1 MELRKSQGC
10 ITVEMEC
17 AAVMAMAQFRN
28 AEIYQF
34 LYTADNLDCA
44 EWEARLL
51 DNLPDD
57 YMERYIKIALEVAVR
72 L

>member
-1 MELRKSQGC
+1 MSVRINWCTL
-10 ITVEMEC
+10 TVEMEC

-44 EWEARLL
+44 EWEARMFG
-51 DNLPDD
+51 NLPDD
-57 YMERYIKIALEVAVR
+57 YRERYIKIAFEIAAR